1 MEEARRPAEL
11 AARKMVQ
18 ELVKAM
24 AVRYEQ
30 LLRKLARRPVRKG

>member
-1 MEEARRPAEL
+1 MEEARKPADL

-24 AVRYEQ
+24 AARYEQ
-30 LLRKLARRPVRKG
+30 LLRALARRPVPRS